1 MATTTKNVF
10 STRWTSELDIEEYS
24 IIHQYHMNSL
34 AGDVPQSFSSLDDTT
49 NCFNFDSSCNN
60 DLVEEIP
67 SKILK
72 TTHISPKI
80 HPFPS
85 SINTP
90 PSKHQPSSRI
100 LSFEKTGLKVMNHNS
115 PNLIFSPKEEE
126 IELQDQRK
134 SKLIIRG
141 TKRAQTLT
149 RSPSNAQD
157 HILAERKRR
166 EKLTQ
171 RFVALSAL
179 VPGLKK
185 MDKASV
191 LGDAIKHIKYLQE
204 KLKEYEEQ
212 KQERTM
218 ESMVLVK
225 KSQLVLD
232 ENHQSS
238 SSSSDGNRGCSSS
251 NLPEIEVRV
260 SGRDVLIKILC
271 EKQKSNLIKIM
282 GEIEKLGLLITNSN
296 VLPFGP
302 TFDISIIAQKNSNFD
317 MKIEDVVK
325 NLSCGLSNLT

>member
-1 MATTTKNVF
+1 MATTKNVL

-34 AGDVPQSFSSLDDTT
+34 VGDFPQSLSSLDDI
-49 NCFNFDSSCNN
+49 NNSYNFDASCNN
-60 DLVEEIP
+60 DFVEEKP

-80 HPFPS
+80 HPFS
-85 SINTP
+85 SSNTP
-90 PSKHQPSSRI
+90 LSTNQPSSRI

-126 IELQDQRK
+126 TGLPDQRK
-134 SKLIIRG
+134 SKLVIRG
-141 TKRAQTLT
+141 TKRAQTST
-149 RSPSNAQD
+149 RSQANAQE

-191 LGDAIKHIKYLQE
+191 LGDAIKHIKHLQE
-204 KLKEYEEQ
+204 IVKEYEEQ

-218 ESMVLVK
+218 ESIILVK

-232 ENHQSS
+232 ENHQPSS
-238 SSSSDGNRGCSSS
+238 SSSSDGNRDCSSS

-260 SGRDVLIKILC
+260 SGNDVLIKILC
-271 EKQKSNLIKIM
+271 EKQKGNVIKIM

-302 TFDISIIAQKNSNFD
+302 TFDISIIAQNRNFD
-317 MKIEDVVK
+317 IKIEDLVK
-325 NLSCGLSNLT
+325 NLSCGISKLK

>member
-1 MATTTKNVF
+1 MATTMNVF
-10 STRWTSELDIEEYS
+10 STKWSTELDIEDYS

-34 AGDVPQSFSSLDDTT
+34 VGDVPQSLSSLDDTT
-49 NCFNFDSSCNN
+49 TCYNFDASCNDN
-60 DLVEEIP
+60 LVEEKP

-72 TTHISPKI
+72 TTHISPKL
-80 HPFPS
+80 HPFS
-85 SINTP
+85 SSNP
-90 PSKHQPSSRI
+90 PPPKDQPSSRI
-100 LSFEKTGLKVMNHNS
+100 LSFEKTGLNVMNHNS
-115 PNLIFSPKEEE
+115 PNLIFSTKEEE
-126 IELQDQRK
+126 IGLPNQKKTE
-134 SKLIIRG
+134 LIIRG
-141 TKRAQTLT
+141 TKRAQPLT
-149 RSPSNAQD
+149 RSQSNAQD

-171 RFVALSAL
+171 RFVALSAQ

-204 KLKEYEEQ
+204 SVKEYEEQ
-212 KQERTM
+212 KKEKTM
-218 ESMVLVK
+218 VVVK

-238 SSSSDGNRGCSSS
+238 SPSLNCDFSSS

-260 SGRDVLIKILC
+260 SGKDVLIKILC
-271 EKQKSNLIKIM
+271 EKQKGNVIKIM
-282 GEIEKLGLLITNSN
+282 GEIEKLGLSITNSI

-302 TFDISIIAQKNSNFD
+302 AFDISIIAQKNNNFD

-325 NLSCGLSNLT
+325 NLSCGLSKLT

>member
-1 MATTTKNVF
+1 MATTMNVF
-10 STRWTSELDIEEYS
+10 STKWSSEMDIEEYS

-34 AGDVPQSFSSLDDTT
+34 VGDFPQSLSSLDDTT
-49 NCFNFDSSCNN
+49 TCYNFDASY
-60 DLVEEIP
+60 DDDMVEEKP

-72 TTHISPKI
+72 NTRASQKL
-80 HPFPS
+80 HPYPS
-85 SINTP
+85 SNP
-90 PSKHQPSSRI
+90 PQLSQPSSRI

-115 PNLIFSPKEEE
+115 SNLTFSPKQEVGSP
-126 IELQDQRK
+126 D
-134 SKLIIRG
+134 LITRG
-141 TKRAQTLT
+141 TKRAQPLT
-149 RSPSNAQD
+149 RSHSNAQD

-179 VPGLKK
+179 IPGLKK

-204 KLKEYEEQ
+204 SVKEYEQQ
-212 KQERTM
+212 KKERTM

-232 ENHQSS
+232 EEHQLSS
-238 SSSSDGNRGCSSS
+238 PSSERNRDCS
-251 NLPEIEVRV
+251 NLPEMEVKV
-260 SGRDVLIKILC
+260 SGKDILIKILC

-282 GEIEKLGLLITNSN
+282 AEIEKLGLSITNSS

-302 TFDISIIAQKNSNFD
+302 TFDVSIIAQKTTGFD
-317 MKIEDVVK
+317 MTVEDVVK
-325 NLSCGLSNLT
+325 RLSCCLS